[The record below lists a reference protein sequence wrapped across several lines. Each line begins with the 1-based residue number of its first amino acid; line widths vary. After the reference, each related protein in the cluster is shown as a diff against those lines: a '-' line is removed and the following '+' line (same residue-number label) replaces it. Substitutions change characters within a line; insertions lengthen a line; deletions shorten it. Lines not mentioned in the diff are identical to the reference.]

1 MIYLKIHSRT
11 SECCSQRIWMVSVFV
26 FYCWVLNHSKLN
38 KLKQRPYSGSQ
49 SVGQKSSWSK
59 SRLRVSE
66 GQHQC
71 VNWAVFL
78 SGAQGPSKLPWLYQY
93 AVLCSCRAEVLL
105 PSWLLARGCP
115 QTPGGLCIPCH
126 VAPSIF
132 KTSDCPSQHQVSLI
146 LKTCLTRK
154 SPIFLRGSPDQVRP
168 PNCHLP
174 VLRSADLGA

>member
-1 MIYLKIHSRT
+1 
-11 SECCSQRIWMVSVFV
+11 MVSVFV

-38 KLKQRPYSGSQ
+38 KLKQSLYSGSQ

-71 VNWAVFL
+71 VSWAVFL
-78 SGAQGPSKLPWLYQY
+78 SGAQGPSKLPRLYQY

-115 QTPGGLCIPCH
+115 QLLEASVFLAMWLPPSSKPVTLPPSIKSLSSLKRVWPER
-126 VAPSIF
+126 APSFFGARLIRSGPP
-132 KTSDCPSQHQVSLI
+132 TVISL
-146 LKTCLTRK
+146 
-154 SPIFLRGSPDQVRP
+154 F
-168 PNCHLP
+168 
-174 VLRSADLGA
+174 